1 MKASGWQIASRAARE
16 EESEREHKLISAQVV
31 LQNMDSKIFFSLT
44 SSLLLQCFMLSIA
57 FPSLSRSRVRVN
69 PLPTSRRLLL
79 LLTLAARVREHT
91 SRADGTVCLLLTLSV
106 TRLLSLSLFLS

>member
-1 MKASGWQIASRAARE
+1 
-16 EESEREHKLISAQVV
+16 
-31 LQNMDSKIFFSLT
+31 
-44 SSLLLQCFMLSIA
+44 MLSIA

-79 LLTLAARVREHT
+79 LMLLTLAARVREHT